1 MSGIASQVGGYKL
14 LTATGNVAPIS
25 KKMLGIF
32 CSASSS
38 GTVTLY
44 DSATTTTTTKVIDTV
59 TLTAGTFYPI
69 PVAFASGIYAVVSG
83 TLSATII
90 YA

>member
-1 MSGIASQVGGYKL
+1 MSGIATQVGGYKL
-14 LTATGNVAPIS
+14 LTTTGNVAPIS
-25 KKMLGIF
+25 KKMVGIF
-32 CSASSS
+32 CSASTS

-44 DSATTTTTTKVIDTV
+44 DSATTTTSTKVIDTF
-59 TLTAGTFYPI
+59 TLTAGTFYQI
-69 PVAFASGIYAVVSG
+69 PVAFASGIYAVVGG